1 MSDRRNVAEQ
11 RGITT
16 LLERTGEISVVAQR
30 LLIAA
35 RLIYSTGLDNK

>member
-16 LLERTGEISVVAQR
+16 LLERTGDLSGGAKVANSR
-30 LLIAA
+30 
-35 RLIYSTGLDNK
+35 STDL